1 MEVVKPVKRNVLL
14 NPGPATT
21 TDAVKYAQVVPD
33 ICPRENE
40 FVEVMDEVRKEL
52 VKVVHADPDKYTAV
66 LFTGSGTI
74 IQDVLVNSL
83 VPEGK
88 KLCVVNN
95 GAYSSRMA
103 EIAGYYHIPCVN
115 LEFPTT
121 GLPDLKIVKETLEKD
136 KDIAVVATTHHET
149 GTGVLNPVREIGKM
163 AHDNGCVFVADT
175 ISTVIMGH
183 FPDFPHREI
192 GKMAHDN
199 GCVFVADTISTYGL
213 LPINIEEENID
224 FCMSS
229 AQKGLC
235 GMTGASWVVG
245 KIDEIV
251 KSKNYPK
258 RSYYCNLFMQYDFF
272 DRVGEMHFTPPV
284 QVVYAL
290 QQAIKEY
297 KQEGEQARYDRLTK
311 CWEAI
316 HRGLDEIGIDTVIDK
331 EIQGHLVV
339 TVKAPEDER
348 FDFSKLH
355 DYCYE
360 RGFTIYPGKMFG
372 LETFRLCNLG
382 QITSKDI
389 EDFFVV
395 AREAFGAMGFTLP
408 IK

>member
-1 MEVVKPVKRNVLL
+1 MEVVKPIKRNVLL

-21 TDAVKYAQVVPD
+21 TDTVKYAQVVPD

-40 FVEVMDEVRKEL
+40 FVEIMDEVRQEL
-52 VKVVHADPDKYTAV
+52 LNVVHGDPDKYTAV

-88 KLCVVNN
+88 KICVVNN
-95 GAYSSRMA
+95 GAYSSRMV
-103 EIAGYYHIPCVN
+103 EIAEYYHIPCVN

-121 GLPDLKIVKETLEKD
+121 GLPDLKVIKETLEKD

-149 GTGVLNPVREIGKM
+149 GTGVLNPVREIGKL
-163 AHDNGCVFVADT
+163 AHDNNCIF
-175 ISTVIMGH
+175 I
-183 FPDFPHREI
+183 
-192 GKMAHDN
+192 
-199 GCVFVADTISTYGL
+199 ADTISTYGL

-235 GMTGASWVVG
+235 GMTGVSWTVG
-245 KIDEIV
+245 KIDEIT
-251 KSKNYPK
+251 KLKNYPK

-272 DRVGEMHFTPPV
+272 DRASEMHFTPPV
-284 QVVYAL
+284 QVIYAL
-290 QQAIKEY
+290 KQAIKEY
-297 KQEGEQARYDRLTK
+297 KQEGEQARYERITG

-316 HRGLDEIGIDTVIDK
+316 HKGLEEIGLGYVIDK

-339 TVKAPEDER
+339 TIKAPEDDR
-348 FDFSKLH
+348 FDFATLH

-372 LETFRLCNLG
+372 LATFRLCNLG
-382 QITSKDI
+382 WITAKDI

-395 AREAFGAMGFTLP
+395 AKEAFREMGYSIP
-408 IK
+408 IT

>member
-1 MEVVKPVKRNVLL
+1 MEVIQPVKRNILL

-21 TDAVKYAQVVPD
+21 TDTVKYAQVVPD

-40 FVEVMDEVRKEL
+40 FVEIMDEVRREL
-52 VKVVHADPDKYTAV
+52 VKVVHADPEKYTAV

-88 KLCVVNN
+88 KICVVNN
-95 GAYSSRMA
+95 GAYSSRMV
-103 EIAGYYHIPCVN
+103 EIADYYHIPCVN
-115 LEFPTT
+115 LGFPST
-121 GLPDLKIVKETLEKD
+121 GLPDLKTVRETLEKD

-149 GTGVLNPVREIGKM
+149 GTGVLNPVREIGRL
-163 AHDNGCVFVADT
+163 AHENGCIF
-175 ISTVIMGH
+175 I
-183 FPDFPHREI
+183 
-192 GKMAHDN
+192 
-199 GCVFVADTISTYGL
+199 ADTISTYGL
-213 LPINIEEENID
+213 LPLNIEAEHID

-235 GMTGASWVVG
+235 AMTGVSWLVG
-245 KIDEIV
+245 KIDEIA
-251 KSKNYPK
+251 KSKDYPT

-272 DRVGEMHFTPPV
+272 ERVGEMHFTPPV
-284 QVVYAL
+284 QVIYAL

-297 KQEGEQARYDRLTK
+297 WQEGEQARFKRING
-311 CWEAI
+311 CWQAI
-316 HRGLDEIGIDTVIDK
+316 YRGLQEIGLETVIDK

-339 TVKAPEDER
+339 TVKAPEDDR
-348 FDFSKLH
+348 FDFTMLH

-382 QITSKDI
+382 WITHKDI

-395 AREAFGAMGFTLP
+395 AKEAFREMGYSIP
-408 IK
+408 IR